1 MAGRKWACPP
11 ATVIDAVIL
20 FKDRVITT
28 SDSGEKR
35 KYSLIFNSLLRNT
48 MVLIQ

>member
-20 FKDRVITT
+20 FKDRVITI

-35 KYSLIFNSLLRNT
+35 KYSLMIF
-48 MVLIQ
+48 